1 MSIIGVIGWYGH
13 GNIGDESYKLSFPKV
28 FPQHQFVFADKPSQP
43 YMDAYI
49 LGGGDIVCD
58 DFINELKSVPK
69 KHIISATIS
78 NPNKRLS
85 EFDIVAARD
94 FRSIGNAAASG
105 VHAKYV
111 PDFAFAL
118 DGNKDRGRDLIKTQF
133 KTVGHDLYNSVVVV
147 VINAHL
153 IPDHAGMARDLF
165 TFQHMAVELG
175 KAFDMTPASFLF
187 VPFGSKM
194 PWDDRISGSWV
205 SSRCKFWKKNV
216 VVYDVLSVQD
226 TIDIVAAADAV
237 ISSRLHSTIFSC
249 ATATPFLDITHNHKN
264 LGFLDATG
272 LTKHSIKY
280 EGVEAFVVADR
291 LKMIMGSAVVK
302 DELSKVTAKQRAIL
316 KEFSLATQL
325 V

>member
-1 MSIIGVIGWYGH
+1 MANIGVIGWYDH
-13 GNIGDESYKLSFPKV
+13 GNCGDESYKLSFPKV
-28 FPQHQFVFADKPSQP
+28 FPQHQFVFSEKPTQP
-43 YMDAYI
+43 YLDAYI
-49 LGGGDIVCD
+49 LGGGDVVCD
-58 DFINELKSVPK
+58 AFISELQPVKK

-78 NPNKRLS
+78 NPNKRMS

-94 FRSIGNAAASG
+94 FRSLGNAAASG

-118 DGNKDRGRDLIKTQF
+118 DGNKDRGKDLIKTQF
-133 KTVGHDLYNSVVVV
+133 KKVGHDQYNSVVVV
-147 VINAHL
+147 VVNSHL
-153 IPDHAGMARDLF
+153 IPDHAGMVRDLF
-165 TFQHMAVELG
+165 AFQHMATELG
-175 KAFDMTPASFLF
+175 KAMDMTPASFLF

-194 PWDDRISGSWV
+194 PWDDRIAAGWV

-216 VVYDVLSVQD
+216 VVYDDLSVQD
-226 TIDIVAAADAV
+226 TIDMIAAADAI

-249 ATATPFLDITHNHKN
+249 VTATPFLDITHNHKN

-280 EGVEAFVVADR
+280 EGVESNEVANR

-302 DELSKVTAKQRAIL
+302 DELSKVTAKQRMIL
-316 KEFSLATQL
+316 KEFAQNVHL